1 MFALCIFNGDL
12 GAAAAGAAVIDRP
25 INRSAVAAAFHNID
39 ALCTNVMI
47 VFVISVCL
55 FFFDTY
61 LCIINALKISADSGS
76 TVNPTHANF

>member
-1 MFALCIFNGDL
+1 MDRHCWFAVSFCLSIILCVFALCIFNGDL

-55 FFFDTY
+55 FFF
-61 LCIINALKISADSGS
+61 
-76 TVNPTHANF
+76 